1 MSLAIAGMGW
11 VTPLGNGVDAVWE
24 SLLRGDEASATAIS
38 EQFGDRSYSAFRV
51 PESAVTGLA
60 HPRLR
65 RASVISRFA
74 ATAGLEA
81 LQAAGLKVDSQNAG
95 RIALIFA
102 ISNGGVIYTKR
113 FYRDVVETGAQS
125 ASPLLFPE
133 TVFNAP
139 ASHLAAILGVTGT
152 TYTVVGDGAVG
163 LLAIKMAED
172 VMTDKSLDYCL
183 VVGTEEIDWLLCDA
197 YRRWRLLR
205 SAPPIEPFGKQKRG
219 MILSEG
225 AGAILLAREGTI
237 IIERAHPGG
246 CYGRRAEAE
255 EILKGILRDLSRVE
269 IDFVISS
276 ANGTFIDQAEQGALE
291 QVIPNA
297 ITYAA
302 KPALGE
308 SVGAS
313 GLWQVILGAQAL
325 RSWGTSACAARR
337 PSYFVAAFAFT
348 HGSGWRGPGNHLKL
362 WSQSASSRLATGP
375 SLMLRSHCRARNSR
389 RPPYQFFV
397 TYVKSVV
404 RTQPARNC
412 VQRSGTS
419 RQVNFPSAIS
429 SHAALGG

>member
-24 SLLRGDEASATAIS
+24 RLLRGDEASATPIS
-38 EQFGDRSYSAFRV
+38 EQFGDRSYSAFRA
-51 PESAVTGLA
+51 PESALTGLA

-74 ATAGLEA
+74 ATAGLDA
-81 LQAAGLKVDSQNAG
+81 LQAAGVKVNSQNAG

-139 ASHLAAILGVTGT
+139 ASHLAAILGLTGT
-152 TYTVVGDGAVG
+152 TYTIVGDGAVG

-183 VVGTEEIDWLLCDA
+183 IVGTEEVDWLLCDA

-205 SAPPIEPFGKQKRG
+205 SGPPIEPFGKQKRG

-225 AGAILLAREGTI
+225 AGAIVLARGGPITV
-237 IIERAHPGG
+237 ERAHPGG
-246 CYGRRAEAE
+246 CYGKRGEAE
-255 EILKGILRDLSRVE
+255 EVVKGMLRDLSEVE
-269 IDFVISS
+269 IDVVISS

-291 QVIPNA
+291 QVIPDA
-297 ITYAA
+297 VTYAA

-313 GLWQVILGAQAL
+313 GLWQVMLGAQAL
-325 RSWGTSACAARR
+325 RHGELPPVLHADPAISLRLAHSRMTLVGARR
-337 PSYFVAAFAFT
+337 AIILSSGVNQQVA
-348 HGSGWRGPGNHLKL
+348 GL
-362 WSQSASSRLATGP
+362 RLA
-375 SLMLRSHCRARNSR
+375 LR
-389 RPPYQFFV
+389 
-397 TYVKSVV
+397 
-404 RTQPARNC
+404 
-412 VQRSGTS
+412 
-419 RQVNFPSAIS
+419 
-429 SHAALGG
+429 

>member
-11 VTPLGNGVDAVWE
+11 VTPLGNSVDAVWE
-24 SLLRGDEASATAIS
+24 RLLRGDEASATPIS
-38 EQFGDRSYSAFRV
+38 EQLADRSYSAFRV

-81 LQAAGLKVDSQNAG
+81 LQAAGVKVDSQNAG

-172 VMTDKSLDYCL
+172 VMMDKSLDYCL

-225 AGAILLAREGTI
+225 AGAIVLARLPRRSAAEAGEGSITI
-237 IIERAHPGG
+237 ECAHPGG
-246 CYGRRAEAE
+246 CYGKRAEAE
-255 EILKGILRDLSRVE
+255 EILKRIVRDLSQVE
-269 IDFVISS
+269 VDFVISS

-291 QVIPNA
+291 QVIPDA
-297 ITYAA
+297 VTYAA

-313 GLWQVILGAQAL
+313 GLWQVILGVQAL
-325 RSWGTSACAARR
+325 R
-337 PSYFVAAFAFT
+337 
-348 HGSGWRGPGNHLKL
+348 HGEL
-362 WSQSASSRLATGP
+362 
-375 SLMLRSHCRARNSR
+375 
-389 RPPYQFFV
+389 PPV
-397 TYVKSVV
+397 LH
-404 RTQPARNC
+404 AD
-412 VQRSGTS
+412 
-419 RQVNFPSAIS
+419 SAIS
-429 SHAALGG
+429 LRLARSRMTVAGARRAIILNSGVNQQVAGLRLALR

>member
-11 VTPLGNGVDAVWE
+11 VTPLGNGVDTVWE
-24 SLLRGDEASATAIS
+24 RLLHGDEASATPIS
-38 EQFGDRSYSAFRV
+38 EQFGDRSYCAFRV
-51 PESAVTGLA
+51 PESALTGLA

-81 LQAAGLKVDSQNAG
+81 LQAAGVKVDSQNAE

-139 ASHLAAILGVTGT
+139 ASHLSAILGITGA

-172 VMTDKSLDYCL
+172 VMMDKSLDCCL

-205 SAPPIEPFGKQKRG
+205 SAPPIEPFSKQKRG

-225 AGAILLAREGTI
+225 AGAIVLSRGGQIT
-237 IIERAHPGG
+237 IERAHPGG
-246 CYGRRAEAE
+246 CYGKRADAE
-255 EILKGILRDLSRVE
+255 EILMRMLRDLSE
-269 IDFVISS
+269 TETDCVISS

-291 QVIPNA
+291 QVIPDA
-297 ITYAA
+297 ITYTA

-325 RSWGTSACAARR
+325 RYGELPPVLHAERAISLRLSLSRMPLPRARR
-337 PSYFVAAFAFT
+337 AVVLSCGLNQQVA
-348 HGSGWRGPGNHLKL
+348 GV
-362 WSQSASSRLATGP
+362 RLAVG
-375 SLMLRSHCRARNSR
+375 
-389 RPPYQFFV
+389 
-397 TYVKSVV
+397 
-404 RTQPARNC
+404 
-412 VQRSGTS
+412 
-419 RQVNFPSAIS
+419 
-429 SHAALGG
+429 

>member
-24 SLLRGDEASATAIS
+24 RLLHGDEASATPIS

-51 PESAVTGLA
+51 PESALTGLA

-65 RASVISRFA
+65 RASLISRFA
-74 ATAGLEA
+74 AAAGLEA
-81 LQAAGLKVDSQNAG
+81 LQAAGVKVDSQNAR

-139 ASHLAAILGVTGT
+139 ASHLAAILGITET

-163 LLAIKMAED
+163 ILAIKMAED
-172 VMTDKSLDYCL
+172 VMTNTSLDYCL

-205 SAPPIEPFGKQKRG
+205 SAPPIQPFSKQKRG

-225 AGAILLAREGTI
+225 AGAILLARLLRRSAAEAEGGPIT
-237 IIERAHPGG
+237 IERVHPGG
-246 CYGRRAEAE
+246 CYGKRAEAE
-255 EILKGILRDLSRVE
+255 EILMRMLRDLSE
-269 IDFVISS
+269 TENEFVISS

-291 QVIPNA
+291 QVIPDA
-297 ITYAA
+297 IAYTA

-313 GLWQVILGAQAL
+313 GVWQVIIGTQAL
-325 RSWGTSACAARR
+325 RYGELPSVLHADAAIPLRLSLSRMSVAGARR
-337 PSYFVAAFAFT
+337 AIILSSGVNQQVA
-348 HGSGWRGPGNHLKL
+348 GL
-362 WSQSASSRLATGP
+362 RLAI
-375 SLMLRSHCRARNSR
+375 
-389 RPPYQFFV
+389 Q
-397 TYVKSVV
+397 
-404 RTQPARNC
+404 
-412 VQRSGTS
+412 
-419 RQVNFPSAIS
+419 
-429 SHAALGG
+429 

>member
-11 VTPLGNGVDAVWE
+11 VTPLGNSVDAVWE
-24 SLLRGDEASATAIS
+24 RLLRGDEASATPIS
-38 EQFGDRSYSAFRV
+38 EQFADRSYSAFRV

-81 LQAAGLKVDSQNAG
+81 LQAAGVKVDSQNAG

-172 VMTDKSLDYCL
+172 VMMDKSLDYCL

-225 AGAILLAREGTI
+225 AGAIVLARLPRRSAAEAGEGSIT
-237 IIERAHPGG
+237 IERAHPGG
-246 CYGRRAEAE
+246 CYGKRAEAE
-255 EILKGILRDLSRVE
+255 EILKRIVRDLSQVE
-269 IDFVISS
+269 VDFVISS

-291 QVIPNA
+291 QVIPDA
-297 ITYAA
+297 VTYAA

-313 GLWQVILGAQAL
+313 GLWQVILGVQAL
-325 RSWGTSACAARR
+325 R
-337 PSYFVAAFAFT
+337 
-348 HGSGWRGPGNHLKL
+348 HGEL
-362 WSQSASSRLATGP
+362 
-375 SLMLRSHCRARNSR
+375 
-389 RPPYQFFV
+389 PPV
-397 TYVKSVV
+397 LH
-404 RTQPARNC
+404 AD
-412 VQRSGTS
+412 
-419 RQVNFPSAIS
+419 SAIS
-429 SHAALGG
+429 LRLARSRMTVARARRAIILNSGVNQQVAGLRLALR

>member
-1 MSLAIAGMGW
+1 
-11 VTPLGNGVDAVWE
+11 
-24 SLLRGDEASATAIS
+24 LLHGDEASATPIS

-51 PESAVTGLA
+51 PESALAGLV

-65 RASVISRFA
+65 RASLISRFA

-81 LQAAGLKVDSQNAG
+81 LQAAGIKVDSQNAE

-113 FYRDVVETGAQS
+113 FYRDVVETGAQA

-152 TYTVVGDGAVG
+152 TYTLVCDGAVG
-163 LLAIKMAED
+163 LLATKMAED

-183 VVGTEEIDWLLCDA
+183 VVGTEEVDWLLCDA

-205 SAPPIEPFGKQKRG
+205 SAPPIEPFSKQKRG

-225 AGAILLAREGTI
+225 AGAIVLARLPRRNAAEVEGGPIT
-237 IIERAHPGG
+237 IERAHPGG
-246 CYGRRAEAE
+246 CYGKRAEAE
-255 EILKGILRDLSRVE
+255 EILTRMLRDLTQ
-269 IDFVISS
+269 IKTDFVISS
-276 ANGTFIDQAEQGALE
+276 ANGTFIDQAEQVALE
-291 QVIPNA
+291 RAVPNA
-297 ITYAA
+297 ISYTT

-325 RSWGTSACAARR
+325 RYGELPPVLHAEPNSSLRVALSRMPVPGARR
-337 PSYFVAAFAFT
+337 AIVLSSGVNQQVA
-348 HGSGWRGPGNHLKL
+348 GV
-362 WSQSASSRLATGP
+362 RLAI
-375 SLMLRSHCRARNSR
+375 R
-389 RPPYQFFV
+389 
-397 TYVKSVV
+397 
-404 RTQPARNC
+404 
-412 VQRSGTS
+412 
-419 RQVNFPSAIS
+419 
-429 SHAALGG
+429 